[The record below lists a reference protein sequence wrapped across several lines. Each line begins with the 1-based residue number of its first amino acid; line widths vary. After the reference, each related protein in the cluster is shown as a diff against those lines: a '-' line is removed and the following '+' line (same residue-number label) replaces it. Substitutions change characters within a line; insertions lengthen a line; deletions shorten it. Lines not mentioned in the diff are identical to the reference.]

1 MCSLSFQP
9 QNEPEATRLLFHP
22 TDDEDEDWPGE
33 CGQPNGGPPKTSTSR
48 PPELM
53 TVLVTDKRRLR
64 PQVELRLLISCLR
77 WGALRDQVRG
87 GGWGGSHRAFAS
99 ERGIQRAASE

>member
-1 MCSLSFQP
+1 M
-9 QNEPEATRLLFHP
+9 LFHP

-87 GGWGGSHRAFAS
+87 RWGGEGVTGHLQVKEGFREQLQSDSGVRRLAG
-99 ERGIQRAASE
+99 RCWL